1 MQPIIRIIHLTF
13 LVIII
18 ILISC
23 HDQNKTGAQGNELM
37 TVKNDK
43 IKPLE
48 IDTAGEGWGADIKL
62 SIIETQQS
70 DSSQTYKAVSSYQE
84 KTLGLIIVIP
94 NKDKS
99 RGFGQGIVLKSIGVE
114 SDQLL
119 QQLAKLYKQNT
130 GPSLKFISSISL
142 SYLNMN
148 EFVKSL
154 GGDADDRLREYK
166 VFFENREGDE
176 AELYL
181 NVNPAEGWI
190 QLAEKDEEYRA
201 QIIHFLS
208 QPLK

>member
-23 HDQNKTGAQGNELM
+23 HDQNKTGIQGNELM

-62 SIIETQQS
+62 SIIETQLS
-70 DSSQTYKAVSSYQE
+70 DSCQTYKAVSSYQE

-119 QQLAKLYKQNT
+119 QQLAKLYKQKT
-130 GPSLKFISSISL
+130 GPSLKFILSISL

-154 GGDADDRLREYK
+154 GGDANDRVREYK
-166 VFFENREGDE
+166 VFFESQDGDE
-176 AELYL
+176 AELFL
-181 NVNPAEGWI
+181 NVNPSEDWI
-190 QLAEKDEEYRA
+190 QLAEKDEEYRPA
-201 QIIHFLS
+201 IIKFLR
-208 QPLK
+208 Q